1 MWQVHGIFGCAEKF
15 ELSETV
21 AANVGVRKT
30 GGGRPQ
36 ITGRSDSKN
45 CRMLTMMCGRSVDV
59 EIIIFQL
66 RSMRNHKI
74 IVFLTRILII
84 PQQKYWNSFDIYQN
98 ASVYTPAKPL

>member
-59 EIIIFQL
+59 E
-66 RSMRNHKI
+66 
-74 IVFLTRILII
+74 
-84 PQQKYWNSFDIYQN
+84 
-98 ASVYTPAKPL
+98 